1 MVKTLLYEHSKIEA
15 AINLI
20 RGQIHEALG
29 CSDAAI
35 DCYKLALNG
44 DVYCYEALN
53 SLSSN
58 QMLTPKDGKW
68 SRNFTHKP
76 NIFLTLI
83 FIYTENQL
91 IQNLPIESQ
100 CNTKE
105 GELVKYVYATKM
117 SRVKS
122 LS

>member
-1 MVKTLLYEHSKIEA
+1 M
-15 AINLI
+15 
-20 RGQIHEALG
+20 
-29 CSDAAI
+29 
-35 DCYKLALNG
+35 KLKFYPQAK
-44 DVYCYEALN
+44 Y
-53 SLSSN
+53 
-58 QMLTPKDGKW
+58 
-68 SRNFTHKP
+68 
-76 NIFLTLI
+76 FLTLI

-122 LS
+122 SFIALREGKFIVNVYKFNLKAK

>member
-1 MVKTLLYEHSKIEA
+1 M
-15 AINLI
+15 
-20 RGQIHEALG
+20 
-29 CSDAAI
+29 
-35 DCYKLALNG
+35 ALNG

-68 SRNFTHKP
+68 KKLMEKQFLIYSFNFT
-76 NIFLTLI
+76 L
-83 FIYTENQL
+83 TENL
-91 IQNLPIESQ
+91 LLQNLPIDSQ

-117 SRVKS
+117 SRVI
-122 LS
+122 